1 MLGWGIDVL
10 GSAQLAEPVATST
23 GGCLLEPAGYYF
35 SNLGS
40 LANKAAD
47 TIIKAVAVNKDAV

>member
-1 MLGWGIDVL
+1 MLGWGIDAL
-10 GSAQLAEPVATST
+10 GSALLAESVATST
-23 GGCLLEPAGYYF
+23 GGLLEPAGYYF

>member
-1 MLGWGIDVL
+1 MLGRGIDVL
-10 GSAQLAEPVATST
+10 GSAQLAEPEATPS
-23 GGCLLEPAGYYF
+23 GGLLEPAGSYF